1 MGHVYGDSTPFPFDI
16 NFVELIRHAV
26 ECGVTLM
33 ARAALHRHRRRPLG
47 QLRPAAQAG
56 ARAHGRHVGR
66 DQADDDG
73 VHVVALGAHGAHGV
87 ARARVG
93 ARRHRER
100 AGDARGAGVGRDLE
114 HPGHGRARRARP
126 TFRAVE
132 AFVLRHD
139 LPNTSVGLRLLAG
152 EETYSGQAL
161 VATPFGI
168 EAVFALAIPPAHDWG
183 KIRRVAELSAGTE
196 VHIPQES
203 GWLSKRVAVAPVKLD
218 KLVVTEVAMASDRSL
233 ITLRKGPRSGAGFQL
248 EVTRGRAAEG
258 DDPAAR
264 RGRQPDARSGDRARR
279 RGRDARHAAVES
291 RRRLDARPRHA
302 PAVDDDGDVRRQAAA
317 RDRGSGGDR
326 DQADQRARADRA
338 GDRAA
343 LGRARRAGA
352 AARPRRGAARR
363 DLHHQGRAATRRC

>member
-1 MGHVYGDSTPFPFDI
+1 MGHVYGDSTTFPFDI

-33 ARAALHRHRRRPLG
+33 GAQHSIATAVDRSG
-47 QLRPAAQAG
+47 NFDQLRKQER
-56 ARAHGRHVGR
+56 ARMDAMSDAIKLDHDR
-66 DQADDDG
+66 
-73 VHVVALGAHGAHGV
+73 VHVVALRAHGAHGV

-93 ARRHRER
+93 ARGHRER
-100 AGDARGAGVGRDLE
+100 AGDARGAGLGRDFE
-114 HPGHGRARRARP
+114 HPRHRRAGA
-126 TFRAVE
+126 RA
-132 AFVLRHD
+132 D
-139 LPNTSVGLRLLAG
+139 LPRRRERSCCATICRTPRSGLRLLAG
-152 EETYSGQAL
+152 EESYSGQAL

-233 ITLRKGPRSGAGFQL
+233 ITLRKGPRSGAGYQL
-248 EVTRGRAAEG
+248 EVTAETQPKATMRRLG
-258 DDPAAR
+258 EDGTPTPDPVIQLEGEDAMHAMRLWNRVIDSTHDLGMRRQSMTTATFDGKPLKEIEDPAAI
-264 RGRQPDARSGDRARR
+264 AN
-279 RGRDARHAAVES
+279 
-291 RRRLDARPRHA
+291 
-302 PAVDDDGDVRRQAAA
+302 QAH
-317 RDRGSGGDR
+317 
-326 DQADQRARADRA
+326 QRARADRA

-352 AARPRRGAARR
+352 AARPRRGAARG
-363 DLHHQGRAATRRC
+363 DLHHQGRAQREGA